1 MSIIKGGYQNT
12 INCYNSFLKRED
24 GAVLGYYG
32 EDEERQNKQK
42 KRSRT
47 SYFLS
52 GLGGAI
58 IGALLILLAF
68 PGVGVLNNGT
78 EENKTQNA
86 TSSEETKPIQQN
98 MSVEVT
104 SAVTK
109 AVEKASDAVVGI
121 SNIQET
127 SFWGGNGNESSSAEA
142 GTGSGVVYKK
152 EGGKAYIVTNNH
164 VIENANELEVTLSD
178 GTKLPAELQGSDPW
192 TDLAV
197 VVVDEDKVKTIAE
210 FGKSETIKP
219 GEPVIAIGNPLGLQF
234 SGSVTQGII
243 SGVERTIEVD
253 IDEDG
258 QVDWNAEV
266 IQTDAAINPGNS
278 GGALV
283 NMSGQV
289 IGINSM
295 KIAENAVEGIGLSI
309 PIDSAIP
316 IITDIEKYGEVKRA
330 YLGVNLASVE
340 EISQYHQQN
349 TLRLPK
355 KVTSGVAI
363 TGVQSNSPAAK
374 AGLEEF
380 DVIVGMD
387 NEDIHDIVELRKYLY
402 NEKNIGDNVKITY
415 YRDGKKETAE
425 VKLSNGEI

>member
-1 MSIIKGGYQNT
+1 M
-12 INCYNSFLKRED
+12 
-24 GAVLGYYG
+24 GYY
-32 EDEERQNKQK
+32 DENEENQNKQK
-42 KRSRT
+42 KGSRT
-47 SYFLS
+47 GYFLS

-68 PGVGVLNNGT
+68 PGVGMLNNESDQNQT
-78 EENKTQNA
+78 ENT
-86 TSSEETKPIQQN
+86 TDGEEAKPIQQKV
-98 MSVEVT
+98 SVDVT
-104 SAVTK
+104 SAVTG
-109 AVEKASDAVVGI
+109 AVDKASDAVVGI

-127 SFWGGNGNESSSAEA
+127 SFWSGRGNESSSAEA

-152 EGGKAYIVTNNH
+152 EGGKAFIVTNNH

-210 FGKSETIKP
+210 FGSTEKLKP

-295 KIAENAVEGIGLSI
+295 KIAESAVEGIGLSI

-316 IITDIEKYGEVKRA
+316 IISDIEKYGEVKRA

-349 TLRLPK
+349 TLKLPK
-355 KVTSGVAI
+355 KVTSGVAV
-363 TGVQSNSPAAK
+363 TGVQSNSPAGK

-387 NEDIHDIVELRKYLY
+387 NETIHDIVELRKYLY
-402 NEKNIGDNVKITY
+402 NEKKIGDKVKITY

-425 VKLSNGEI
+425 IELSSGEI

>member
-1 MSIIKGGYQNT
+1 M
-12 INCYNSFLKRED
+12 
-24 GAVLGYYG
+24 GYYDQN
-32 EDEERQNKQK
+32 DENQNKRK
-42 KRSRT
+42 KGYT
-47 SYFLS
+47 GYFLA
-52 GLGGAI
+52 GLGGVI
-58 IGALLILLAF
+58 IGALLIL
-68 PGVGVLNNGT
+68 PGSGLLNNDDNEITT
-78 EENKTQNA
+78 EKSTENEPAEQ
-86 TSSEETKPIQQN
+86 SQQN
-98 MSVEVT
+98 LTLDVT
-104 SAVTK
+104 SAVTN
-109 AVEKASDAVVGI
+109 AVDKASDAVVGI
-121 SNIQET
+121 TNIQET
-127 SFWGGNGNESSSAEA
+127 NFWGQGSNAEDSSAEA

-152 EGGKAYIVTNNH
+152 DGGKAYIVTNNH
-164 VIENANELEVTLSD
+164 VIEGANELEVTLSD

-197 VVVDEDKVKTIAE
+197 IVVNGDKIKTIAE
-210 FGKSETIKP
+210 FGKSSKLKP

-234 SGSVTQGII
+234 SGSITQGII
-243 SGVERTIEVD
+243 SGLERTIEVD
-253 IDEDG
+253 INEDG

-309 PIDSAIP
+309 PIDSVIP
-316 IITDIEKYGEVKRA
+316 IINDIEEFGEVKRA

-349 TLRLPK
+349 TLKLPR

-363 TGVQSNSPAAK
+363 TGVQSNSPASK
-374 AGLEEF
+374 AGLKEF

-387 NEDIHDIVELRKYLY
+387 NEKIHDVVELRKYLY
-402 NEKNIGDNVKITY
+402 NEKKIGDKVKIIY

-425 VKLSNGEI
+425 VKLSSSEI